1 MSNLFRDENQAKL
14 FNQARAGSEDALSE
28 FIHCNEGLVARVV
41 ARFNC
46 KCLEHS
52 DLMQEGLIGLLDAI
66 HGFDTSRDIKFSTYA
81 WRIIK
86 QHVARAIQMN
96 DGTIR
101 IPREVRSAYSKISKK
116 IKLTNDQYG
125 RELVDDELISFGIL
139 SSEEMQLKN
148 QYERLINVA
157 SIDAPLS
164 NPVGNSDIALAE
176 MIPSDAPAADSEIE
190 RKLRD
195 EKLFKALGAL
205 PADQRQLLIV
215 RYGLFGS
222 NVHSLKAIGV
232 CHRVSKQC
240 INQREKKA
248 LKCLADSD
256 ELKGYC
262 ENNAE

>member
-86 QHVARAIQMN
+86 QHVARAIQMT

-101 IPREVRSAYSKISKK
+101 IPREVRSAYSEISKK

-125 RELVDDELISFGIL
+125 RELVDAELVELGIL

-157 SIDAPLS
+157 SIDAPIS

-176 MIPSDAPAADSEIE
+176 MIPSDAPAADSEVE
-190 RKLRD
+190 SKLRD
-195 EKLFKALGAL
+195 EKLIKALGAL
-205 PADQRQLLIV
+205 PVNQRQLLIV

-222 NVHSLKAIGV
+222 NVHSLKDIGFA
-232 CHRVSKQC
+232 HKVSKQC
-240 INQREKKA
+240 ISQREKKV
-248 LKCLADSD
+248 LETLADSD
-256 ELKGYC
+256 ELKGYS
-262 ENNAE
+262 ENNTE